1 MVKNIP
7 VEKIFVRLPKKFLK
21 DKRISLVQAVWL
33 SEMVSLSLKTGYCFA
48 DKEYFA
54 DLLDIDVQTVTNI
67 INKFK
72 KMEFLKTS
80 VLVEGRKKK
89 KILIPCKELIEL
101 YTPTTQNKVRRKK
114 ENHSKSEQTSYKYD
128 VDALIK
134 KMENEA
140 MNDEYG
146 FGMEF

>member
-33 SEMVSLSLKTGYCFA
+33 SEMVSLSLKTGYCFK
-48 DKEYFA
+48 DKGELALYFKIREQSIT
-54 DLLDIDVQTVTNI
+54 DM

-72 KMEFLKTS
+72 KKGYLTVESKEIKGKKRKVFVPSAYLMEL
-80 VLVEGRKKK
+80 LR
-89 KILIPCKELIEL
+89 
-101 YTPTTQNKVRRKK
+101 PTN
-114 ENHSKSEQTSYKYD
+114 TSYKESQSKNKQKSRKYD

-140 MNDEYG
+140 MNEGEYG
-146 FGMEF
+146 FEMDF